1 MAVTPT
7 ADAEAQQLAT
17 RLRERGLRWTQQRAE
32 VLTAV
37 RTLGHGT
44 PEQIAA
50 AAPNADLTT
59 VYRTLELL
67 EDLGV
72 VAHAHLDHGAPAYRP
87 ADDRHIHVVCH
98 SCSDVIPAPDGLADE
113 LIQRLALERDFAVD
127 VAHFTVFGICSNCR
141 DGHVHSGGH
150 RHTPELAASHDGASG
165 EQKPA
170 QER

>member
-1 MAVTPT
+1 MAATPT
-7 ADAEAQQLAT
+7 AYPEARELAT

-32 VLTAV
+32 VLAAV
-37 RTLGHGT
+37 RMLGHGT

-50 AAPNADLTT
+50 ASPNADLTT

-98 SCSDVIPAPDGLADE
+98 SCSAVIPAPEGLADE
-113 LIQRLALERDFAVD
+113 LVQRLALERDFAVD

-141 DGHVHSGGH
+141 DGHVHAGGH
-150 RHTPELAASHDGASG
+150 VHAHDHEASG
-165 EQKPA
+165 EQKSVR
-170 QER
+170 ER

>member
-1 MAVTPT
+1 MAATPT
-7 ADAEAQQLAT
+7 ADAQTRALAT

-32 VLTAV
+32 VLAAV

-44 PEQIAA
+44 PEQITA
-50 AAPNADLTT
+50 AAPSADLTT

-98 SCSDVIPAPDGLADE
+98 SCSEVIPAPDGLADE
-113 LIQRLALERDFAVD
+113 LVQRLALERDFAVD
-127 VAHFTVFGICSNCR
+127 IAR
-141 DGHVHSGGH
+141 DH
-150 RHTPELAASHDGASG
+150 EASK
-165 EQKPA
+165 EQKP
-170 QER
+170 EREC

>member
-1 MAVTPT
+1 MAATPT
-7 ADAEAQQLAT
+7 VDAEALELAT

-32 VLTAV
+32 VLAAV

-98 SCSDVIPAPDGLADE
+98 SCSDLIPAPDGLADE
-113 LIQRLALERDFAVD
+113 LVQRLALERDFAVD

-141 DGHVHSGGH
+141 DGHVHAGGH
-150 RHTPELAASHDGASG
+150 NHAHDHEASK
-165 EQKPA
+165 EQNPA
-170 QER
+170 RER